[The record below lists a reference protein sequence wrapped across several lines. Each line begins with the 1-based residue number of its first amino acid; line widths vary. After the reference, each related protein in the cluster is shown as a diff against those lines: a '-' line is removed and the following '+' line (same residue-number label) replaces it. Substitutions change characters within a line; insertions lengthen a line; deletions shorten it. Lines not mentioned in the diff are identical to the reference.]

1 MTPLS
6 ALLGALGMVFFAFG
20 LLSLM
25 LGIFGAPTMTSW
37 IGANFLAGIALLV
50 VALVVN
56 LEHLRERVRSSEGR
70 RIGKY
75 GSSAVAQTVILL
87 VIVGLLGFLA
97 NRYFWRFDVSESGVH
112 SLSMQSLDLLGNL
125 DREVHASSFHRGDAR
140 IAVRDLLD
148 RYAYASDSFVVE
160 YHDPNARPDLVEKF
174 GLSQAGLN
182 RGQLVLEIGDEVV
195 KVDEVTEQRVTHAIL
210 SLVRAESK
218 KVYFVV
224 GHNERAIEGQGAD
237 EPIGYKQ
244 AAEALENENYEVTA
258 LLLAAAGEIPKD
270 ADVVIIAGPTQNFQ
284 SLELRALERY
294 LEAGGALFVA
304 VDPRANTNL
313 GETLSQWGVHLG
325 DDIIIDPLQSYQS
338 PLVPFA
344 GVYSVS
350 HPITSKMREY
360 TLFPEVRSLRAAG
373 GRMDAIVSTSE
384 SAWAEQNLELL
395 FSEAVFEKDGDDLA
409 GPIAVAVAGTPA
421 IDSSETAEG
430 EPPPEPRLVVY
441 GDSDFAANHAIEAV
455 RNRDLFVNSVNWL
468 LGDVESISIRPS
480 ISRASRVLLS
490 NADFNM
496 LRPMALFV
504 LPELLMIAGV
514 LVWWRRRAAA
524 A

>member
-1 MTPLS
+1 
-6 ALLGALGMVFFAFG
+6 MVFFAFG

-37 IGANFLAGIALLV
+37 IGANFLAGIGLLV

-75 GSSAVAQTVILL
+75 GSSAVAQTAILL

-112 SLSMQSLDLLGNL
+112 SLSPQTLELLEDL
-125 DREVHASSFHRGDAR
+125 DREVRATSFHRGDAR

-148 RYAYASDSFVVE
+148 RYAYASDRFVVA

-174 GLSQAGLN
+174 ELSQTGLS
-182 RGQLVLEIGDEVV
+182 RGQLVLEIGEEVV
-195 KVDEVTEQRVTHAIL
+195 KVDEVTEQRVTNAIL
-210 SLVRAESK
+210 RLVRAEDK

-224 GHNERAIEGQGAD
+224 GHNERAIEGQGAE

-244 AAEALENENYEVTA
+244 AAEALGNENYEVAA
-258 LLLAAAGEIPKD
+258 LLLAAAGEIPDD
-270 ADVVIIAGPTQNFQ
+270 ADVVIIAGPTQKFQ
-284 SLELRALERY
+284 PLEQRALERY
-294 LEAGGALFVA
+294 LEGGGALLVA
-304 VDPRANTNL
+304 VDPRANTNI
-313 GETLSQWGVHLG
+313 GETLSKWGVELG

-360 TLFPEVRSLRAAG
+360 TLFPEVRSLRVAG
-373 GRMDAIVSTSE
+373 GRLAAIISTSE
-384 SAWAEQNLELL
+384 SAWAEKDLELL
-395 FSEAVFEKDGDDLA
+395 FSEAPALKKTGMTSRA
-409 GPIAVAVAGTPA
+409 PSPSPSRAPRPSTPPIHRRGSFPRSPVWSSTATPISPRTTPSRRCA
-421 IDSSETAEG
+421 TAT
-430 EPPPEPRLVVY
+430 
-441 GDSDFAANHAIEAV
+441 S
-455 RNRDLFVNSVNWL
+455 FVNSVNWL
-468 LGDVESISIRPS
+468 LGDVESITVRPGV
-480 ISRASRVLLS
+480 SRASRVLLS

-496 LRPMALFV
+496 LRPLALFV
-504 LPELLMIAGV
+504 LPELLMVVGV